1 MAMSKAELKNAFREA
16 ASYEFREIPQ
26 NDSQI
31 QYEFSASFEERMEKI
46 IKKDRSFF
54 WKFVNTASK
63 RAAVVAV
70 VCMALIL
77 TACSVPAIR
86 EPIVRFI
93 VEIFDGGN
101 VYDFEGD
108 ITDTISQ
115 KYEMTFVPDGFTLID
130 TFACD
135 GGITYTYENESGKK
149 ILFDQAITDGTFL
162 SVDNENGTYKII
174 EVAGHETH
182 LYFRG
187 TTSVAFWIEDVYF
200 FQITSNDSITEE
212 TLIKMVESVE

>member
-1 MAMSKAELKNAFREA
+1 MAMSKAELQKAFREA
-16 ASYEFREIPQ
+16 ASFEFAEIPR
-26 NDSQI
+26 DDMQI
-31 QYEFSASFEERMEKI
+31 QYEFSAAFETKMERLLQKEK
-46 IKKDRSFF
+46 KFTWR
-54 WKFVNTASK
+54 FVNTAAK
-63 RAAVVAV
+63 RAAVAVAV
-70 VCMALIL
+70 CMLLIL

-149 ILFDQAITDGTFL
+149 ILFDQAVTDGTSL